1 MSHLHRFVPR
11 NEIVFEIKASG
22 AEFFIILD
30 GLVEFYVEG
39 NPDQEPTRTIIE
51 KMKKEE
57 PLAPEERPDVS
68 RTKSN
73 YKGVPPTKAALRS
86 QVLKYPTLGQ
96 QILFDGVPM
105 TKIPVQNSTGSSFGE
120 LALTGSKTG
129 QQRRGTVLARQD
141 CHFAILHR
149 EHYDMITGDA
159 TRKQMAMKK
168 KMLRGAYYFA
178 SCSEKFLDSIQRDL
192 VPKKYSMGQVVYNW
206 EQPVASIFFVQEG
219 QVKLL
224 RRKDLIGPTDEQ
236 KMLLRLQQKPLEERI
251 PSHMCVRAMKT
262 TAEYIEIAQR
272 EQNQSFYEEN
282 FVLESPSNYKVV
294 CNSETCIVCEL
305 PFQSL
310 DTALKSFEMFRE
322 GIFTKIL
329 AHHDLLQE
337 WSKRAQTQYRIRGLL
352 PREAFFVEDVPDL
365 LSESPGSRQQK
376 EGSQSSKSLFQ

>member
-1 MSHLHRFVPR
+1 MPK

-39 NPDQEPTRTIIE
+39 NAEQEPTRTIME

-57 PLAPEERPDVS
+57 PLIPEERPGMM
-68 RTKSN
+68 RMKSN
-73 YKGVPPTKAALRS
+73 YKGVPPTKAASRS
-86 QVLKYPTLGQ
+86 KVLNFPTLGQ

-105 TKIPVQNSTGSSFGE
+105 TKIPVQNGTGTSFGE

-159 TRKQMAMKK
+159 TRQQMAMKK

-178 SCSEKFLDSIQRDL
+178 NCSEKFLDSIQRDL
-192 VPKKYSMGQVVYNW
+192 VPKKYTMGQVVYNW
-206 EQPVASIFFVQEG
+206 EQPVSSIFFVQEG

-251 PSHMCVRAMKT
+251 PPHMCVRAMKT
-262 TAEYIEIAQR
+262 TTEYIEIAQR
-272 EQNQSFYEEN
+272 QQNQSFFEEN
-282 FVLESPSNYKVV
+282 FVLENDSGYKVV
-294 CNSETCIVCEL
+294 CSSETAVICEL

-310 DTALKSFEMFRE
+310 ETALKSFEMFRE
-322 GIFTKIL
+322 GIFSKIL
-329 AHHDLLQE
+329 EHHNLLQE

-365 LSESPGSRQQK
+365 LPEESYGVSREAPQ
-376 EGSQSSKSLFQ
+376 ESNSLLL